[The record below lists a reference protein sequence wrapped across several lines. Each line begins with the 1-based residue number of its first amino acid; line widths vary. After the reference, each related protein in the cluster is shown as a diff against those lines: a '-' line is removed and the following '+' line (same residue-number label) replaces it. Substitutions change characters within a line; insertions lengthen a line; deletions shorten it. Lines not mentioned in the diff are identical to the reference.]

1 MALAEGFLVAPGV
14 TMAVTVTSN
23 GQAPR
28 QVEVSLVLAHLLLQS
43 VEKFGNRFNQE
54 STSQKVT
61 FLSRQ
66 AERAIQACVQH
77 FLLLNEV
84 LKFLRAIEE

>member
-66 AERAIQACVQH
+66 AERTIQTCV
-77 FLLLNEV
+77 
-84 LKFLRAIEE
+84 